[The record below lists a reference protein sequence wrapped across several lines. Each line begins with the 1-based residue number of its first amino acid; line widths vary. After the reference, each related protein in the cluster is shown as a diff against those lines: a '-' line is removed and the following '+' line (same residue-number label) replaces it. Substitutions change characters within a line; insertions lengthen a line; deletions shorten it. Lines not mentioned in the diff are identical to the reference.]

1 MFLNE
6 GRTNGCLKLK
16 RVRFSIDGRLLSN
29 IYIYIEREIEIA
41 LSLPQLECP
50 LTNISSRPL
59 KAQDGPQPSEV
70 YVNQAS
76 CALSSWISDA
86 FRHSATVD
94 ARDLTAR

>member
-1 MFLNE
+1 MSKVEE
-6 GRTNGCLKLK
+6 GSVFDRWQVAVKY
-16 RVRFSIDGRLLSN
+16 
-29 IYIYIEREIEIA
+29 IYIYREREIEIA